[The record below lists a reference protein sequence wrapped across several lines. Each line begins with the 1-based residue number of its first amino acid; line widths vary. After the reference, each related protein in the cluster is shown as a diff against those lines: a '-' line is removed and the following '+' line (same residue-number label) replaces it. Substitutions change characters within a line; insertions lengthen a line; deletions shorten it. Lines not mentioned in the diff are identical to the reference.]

1 LPGRLRCIKGQRR
14 GKDRRRLDVWSHNT
28 ARVRLEELDESQT
41 KVSVLSSQSSQ
52 RMLHLIATTEIF
64 SIDVI
69 TGQDIHDTGG
79 L

>member
-1 LPGRLRCIKGQRR
+1 M
-14 GKDRRRLDVWSHNT
+14 WSHNT

>member
-1 LPGRLRCIKGQRR
+1 M
-14 GKDRRRLDVWSHNT
+14 WSHNT

-52 RMLHLIATTEIF
+52 RMLHLIAITEIF